1 VLTKSAVI
9 DELDRQLLS
18 KLSYLMTNL
27 KQAIDSRNS
36 DTKSSAGD
44 KFETSREMAQIEIQ
58 KIETE
63 ISKTQQFFTD
73 LASKASQLIIT
84 DKGAFLISIPFGKLM
99 VGGTEVFC
107 ISNSAPI
114 TKQLVN
120 TEISANFEYRGVT
133 YNILDITL

>member
-1 VLTKSAVI
+1 VLTKSEVI
-9 DELDRQLLS
+9 AELDRQLLR
-18 KLSYLMTNL
+18 KLSYLNTSL

-84 DKGAFLISIPFGKLM
+84 DKGAFLISIPFGKVM
-99 VGGTEVFC
+99 VNTTEVFC

-133 YNILDITL
+133 YNILDIT

>member
-1 VLTKSAVI
+1 MLTKSVVI
-9 DELDRQLLS
+9 AELDRQLLR
-18 KLSYLMTNL
+18 KLSYLTTNL

-84 DKGAFLISIPFGKLM
+84 DKGAFLISIPFGKLILND
-99 VGGTEVFC
+99 EKIFC
-107 ISNSAPI
+107 ISRNAPI
-114 TKQLVN
+114 TKHLIN
-120 TEISANFEYRGVT
+120 TKKNDCFF
-133 YNILDITL
+133 YNDMKYKIIGS

>member
-9 DELDRQLLS
+9 AELDRQLLR
-18 KLSYLMTNL
+18 KLSYLNTSLN
-27 KQAIDSRNS
+27 QAIDSRNS

-84 DKGAFLISIPFGKLM
+84 DKGAFLISIPFGKLILNH
-99 VGGTEVFC
+99 EKIFC
-107 ISNSAPI
+107 ISRNAPI
-114 TKQLVN
+114 TKHLIKTKKN
-120 TEISANFEYRGVT
+120 DYFFYNDMK
-133 YNILDITL
+133 YNIIGSKK

>member
-9 DELDRQLLS
+9 DELDSQLLR
-18 KLSYLMTNL
+18 KLSYLNTSLN
-27 KQAIDSRNS
+27 QAIDSRNS

-44 KFETSREMAQIEIQ
+44 KFETSREMAQIEIH
-58 KIETE
+58 KIESE
-63 ISKTQQFFTD
+63 ILKTQQFISD
-73 LASKASQLIIT
+73 LFSKDIQFIIT
-84 DKGAFLISIPFGKLM
+84 DKGTFLISIPFGKLM
-99 VGGTEVFC
+99 VSGTEVFC

-133 YNILDITL
+133 YNILDIT